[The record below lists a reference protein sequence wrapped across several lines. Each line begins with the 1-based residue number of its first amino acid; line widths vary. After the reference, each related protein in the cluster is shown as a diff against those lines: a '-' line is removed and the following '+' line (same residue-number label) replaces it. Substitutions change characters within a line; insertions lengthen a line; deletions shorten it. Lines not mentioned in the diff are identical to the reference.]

1 MESEG
6 YCYTKRGIG
15 TFVSEEENMFEN
27 LKKEM
32 AEEVLRNFM
41 REMKDLG
48 FQKDDIIFQVTD
60 YKEEQ
65 E

>member
-1 MESEG
+1 
-6 YCYTKRGIG
+6 
-15 TFVSEEENMFEN
+15 MFEN